1 MRVLLVGG
9 GIGIGGSGSRGL
21 ELARRLVADGHAV
34 RAAVDEEHRAA
45 VEAAGCECWVGDPD
59 RIGTLRYALENVTVL
74 CWLLA
79 DVGAQELHGSRLE
92 MMLERTIDT
101 TARGVVYE
109 SSGLHGETG
118 SAIVTRMASK
128 NEIPFV
134 LVDVDP
140 GDTEVWLDATLAGI
154 ESIVA
159 VDRATLPAAWNQN

>member
-21 ELARRLVADGHAV
+21 ELARRLLAEGHAV

-45 VEAAGCECWVGDPD
+45 VEGAGCECWVGDPD

-79 DVGAQELHGSRLE
+79 DVDAPELHGARLE

-101 TARGVVYE
+101 TARGVIYE
-109 SSGLHGETG
+109 SSGPHGEAG
-118 SAIVTRMASK
+118 SEIVTRMASK

-134 LVDVDP
+134 LVNADP
-140 GDTEVWLDATLAGI
+140 GDTDVWLEELLAGI
-154 ESIVA
+154 ASIVEI
-159 VDRATLPAAWNQN
+159 DRSALPAAWDAI

>member
-21 ELARRLVADGHAV
+21 ELARRLVANGHAV

-45 VEAAGCECWVGDPD
+45 VEAAGGECWVGDPD

-79 DVGAQELHGSRLE
+79 DVERPELHGTRLE

-101 TARGVVYE
+101 TARGVIYE
-109 SSGLHGETG
+109 SSGRYGETG
-118 SAIVTRMASK
+118 SEIVTRMASK

-134 LVDVDP
+134 LVTANPED
-140 GDTEVWLDATLAGI
+140 EEAWLAELFAGI

-159 VDRATLPAAWNQN
+159 VDRSALPAAWDAT